1 MTLNPIAL
9 GCRFE
14 SQWGSKVKFSEKYV
28 AIKTVTLRNVCH
40 AKTEVTLLYIIV
52 YSPEKQVNILLAF
65 ARWGL
70 TWPKVS
76 KVPGQAGRVN
86 EIMFQQG
93 SSKLWVGFAW
103 GLDGGR
109 SNSCQRKN
117 DRVLTST
124 DPGKMLRVLRLTVS
138 VGRTLVLTVRATLL
152 YM

>member
-14 SQWGSKVKFSEKYV
+14 SQWGSKVKFIEKYV
-28 AIKTVTLRNVCH
+28 ALKTVTLRNVCH

-65 ARWGL
+65 ARVGSCRAEEV
-70 TWPKVS
+70 KVA
-76 KVPGQAGRVN
+76 QAGRPGY
-86 EIMFQQG
+86 EIMFKQG
-93 SSKLWVGFAW
+93 SSKLRVVFAW

-124 DPGKMLRVLRLTVS
+124 DPGKTLRALRLTVS
-138 VGRTLVLTVRATLL
+138 VGRTLVLTVRVTLF